1 MASLMLFTGKGG
13 VGKSTVSAAT
23 AQHWASQGYRTI
35 LVSSDPAHSTD
46 DTLGASVGLQTTKI
60 ADNFWARN
68 IDAEREAKIFADS
81 LNEASKETFEK
92 LMPGVDADLF
102 TDMAM
107 FPGIDEFFALE
118 EISKLVHSTDYDIVV
133 FDTAPTGHT
142 LRALTAP
149 DYIKTFLLKILRM
162 KAKVENLKGILFRKN
177 DTASR
182 MVTILEAVCEK
193 IDRLKVLLRNPDWVT
208 VNLVS
213 IPTEAGFQECYRTI
227 RFLESQKIMVKNIVI
242 NNVMPNF
249 GAEVW
254 EAAATNMATALVK
267 CEYDNQQP
275 YLARYHEVCR
285 QHQIKLV
292 GVSRL
297 PYEPR
302 GEKLVDYAKLLWNPK
317 SGLTYDPIR
326 SLTISPNKVQV
337 KIPFAADSKWKVS
350 GNEVKY
356 QFDEFNFGHGEIW
369 YNIPTPDTA
378 SGKPQLRKNSSG
390 VTLTWKQ

>member
-23 AQHWASQGYRTI
+23 AHHWASQGYRTI

-46 DTLGASVGLQTTKI
+46 DTLGVAVGLQTVQIKE
-60 ADNFWARN
+60 NLWARN
-68 IDAEREAKIFADS
+68 IDAEREAKVFAAS
-81 LNEASKETFEK
+81 LNAASKETFEK

-227 RFLESQKIMVKNIVI
+227 RFLESQQIMVKSIII
-242 NNVMPNF
+242 NNIMPNF
-249 GAEVW
+249 GEKVW

-275 YLARYHEVCR
+275 YLGRFNDVCKL
-285 QHQIKLV
+285 HQIKLV

-302 GEKLVDYAKLLWNPK
+302 GEKLDDYAKLLWNPK
-317 SGLTYDPIR
+317 SGLSYGAFY
-326 SLTISPNKVQV
+326 SLTTTPNKVQI
-337 KIPFAADSKWKVS
+337 KIPFAADSKWEIS
-350 GNEVKY
+350 ETEIKY
-356 QFDEFNFGHGEIW
+356 QFDEFNFGHGELW
-369 YNIPTPDTA
+369 YHIPKPA
-378 SGKPQLRKNSSG
+378 GAKGKPQLRKKSNG
-390 VTLTWKQ
+390 ATLTWTQ

>member
-23 AQHWASQGYRTI
+23 AQQWASQGYRTI

-46 DTLGASVGLQTTKI
+46 DTLGVSVGLQTTKI
-60 ADNFWARN
+60 GDNFWARN
-68 IDAEREAKIFADS
+68 IDAEREAKIFAHS
-81 LNEASKETFEK
+81 LNEASKDTFEK

-102 TDMAM
+102 SDMAM

-162 KAKVENLKGILFRKN
+162 KAKVENLKGLLFRKN
-177 DTASR
+177 DTASKL
-182 MVTILEAVCEK
+182 VSILEAVCEK
-193 IDRLKVLLRNPDWVT
+193 IDRLKILLRNPDWVT

-227 RFLESQKIMVKNIVI
+227 RFLDSQKIKVKNIII
-242 NNVMPNF
+242 NNIVPNF
-249 GAEVW
+249 GEQVW

-275 YLARYHEVCR
+275 YLARYSDVCKL
-285 QHQIKLV
+285 HQIKLV

-302 GEKLVDYAKLLWNPK
+302 GPKLKDYANLLWNPK
-317 SGLTYDPIR
+317 SGLTYDAIY
-326 SLTISPNKVQV
+326 SLTTTPNKVQV
-337 KIPFAADSKWKVS
+337 KIPFAAVSKWEVS
-350 GNEVKY
+350 ETEIKY
-356 QFDEFNFGHGEIW
+356 QFDEFNFGHGELW
-369 YNIPTPDTA
+369 YYIPHPPDVE
-378 SGKPQLRKNSSG
+378 GKPQVRKYKDM
-390 VTLTWKQ
+390 VTLSWSQ

>member
-1 MASLMLFTGKGG
+1 MLFTGKGG

-23 AQHWASQGYRTI
+23 AKHWASQGYKTI

-46 DTLGASVGLQTTKI
+46 DTLGVAVGLQTVKI
-60 ADNFWARN
+60 GENLWARN
-68 IDAEREAKIFADS
+68 IDAEREAKIFAQS

-102 TDMAM
+102 SDMAM

-162 KAKVENLKGILFRKN
+162 KAKVENLKGILFRK
-177 DTASR
+177 DKTASKL
-182 MVTILEAVCEK
+182 VTILEAVCDK
-193 IDRLKVLLRNPDWVT
+193 IDRLKVLLRNPEWVT
-208 VNLVS
+208 VDLVS

-227 RFLESQKIMVKNIVI
+227 RFLESQQINVKNIII
-242 NNVMPNF
+242 NNIVPNF
-249 GAEVW
+249 GEKVW

-267 CEYDNQQP
+267 CEFDNQQP
-275 YLARYHEVCR
+275 YLARYNDVCKL
-285 QHQIKLV
+285 HQIKLV

-302 GEKLVDYAKLLWNPK
+302 GPKLSDYANLLWNPK
-317 SGLTYDPIR
+317 SGLSYDPIY
-326 SLTISPNKVQV
+326 SVTTSPNKVQI
-337 KIPFAADSKWKVS
+337 KIPFAAVSKWEVS
-350 GNEVKY
+350 EDEIKY
-356 QFDEFNFGHGEIW
+356 QFDEFNFGHGELW
-369 YNIPTPDTA
+369 YHLPIPSDVK
-378 SGKPQLRKNSSG
+378 GKPQVRKHKDG
-390 VTLTWKQ
+390 VTLSWKS

>member
-23 AQHWASQGYRTI
+23 AHHWASQGYRTI

-46 DTLGASVGLQTTKI
+46 DTLGVAVGLQTVQIKE
-60 ADNFWARN
+60 NLWARN
-68 IDAEREAKIFADS
+68 IDAEREAKVFAAS
-81 LNEASKETFEK
+81 LNAASKETFEK

-227 RFLESQKIMVKNIVI
+227 RFLESQQIMVKSIII
-242 NNVMPNF
+242 NNIMPNF
-249 GAEVW
+249 GEKVW

-275 YLARYHEVCR
+275 YLGRFNDVCKL
-285 QHQIKLV
+285 HQIKLV

-302 GEKLVDYAKLLWNPK
+302 GEKLDDYAKLLWNPK
-317 SGLTYDPIR
+317 SGLSYDAFY
-326 SLTISPNKVQV
+326 SLTTTPNKVQI
-337 KIPFAADSKWKVS
+337 KIPFAADSKWEIS
-350 GNEVKY
+350 ETEIKY
-356 QFDEFNFGHGEIW
+356 QFDEFNFGHGELW
-369 YNIPTPDTA
+369 YHIPKPSGA
-378 SGKPQLRKNSSG
+378 KGKPQLRKKSNG
-390 VTLTWKQ
+390 ATLTWTQ

>member
-23 AQHWASQGYRTI
+23 AYHWANKGYRTI

-46 DTLGASVGLQTTKI
+46 DTLGVSVGFDTTKI
-60 ADNFWARN
+60 TENLWARN
-68 IDAEREAKIFADS
+68 IDAEREAKTFADS
-81 LNEASKETFEK
+81 LNDATQEAFEK
-92 LMPGVDADLF
+92 LMPGFDADLF

-118 EISKLVHSTDYDIVV
+118 EILKLVQSCEYDLVI

-162 KAKVENLKGILFRKN
+162 KAKIENLKGILFRKN

-182 MVTILEAVCEK
+182 MVVILEEVCNK
-193 IDRLKVLLRNPDWVT
+193 IDRIKLLLRDPEWVT
-208 VNLVS
+208 VNLVT

-227 RFLESQKIMVKNIVI
+227 RFLETQNIGVKNIII
-242 NNVMPNF
+242 NNIIPNF
-249 GAEVW
+249 GDEAW
-254 EAAATNMATALVK
+254 EDAATNMATALVK

-275 YLARYHEVCR
+275 YLGRFQEVCR
-285 QHQIKLV
+285 QHNIKLV

-297 PYEPR
+297 PYEPI
-302 GEKLVDYAKLLWNPK
+302 GVKLSDYAKILWNPAN
-317 SGLTYDPIR
+317 GLVYQPIP
-326 SLTISPNKVQV
+326 SVTIRPHQV
-337 KIPFAADSKWKVS
+337 HIQIPFAPQAKWDITE
-350 GNEVKY
+350 GNVRYK
-356 QFDEFNFGHGEIW
+356 FDEFNYGHGDYW
-369 YNIPTPDTA
+369 YQVPLPKGV
-378 SGKPQLRKNSSG
+378 SGKPTRRKNGKG
-390 VTLTWKQ
+390 VSITWKP

>member
-23 AQHWASQGYRTI
+23 AHHWASQGFRTI

-46 DTLGASVGLQTTKI
+46 DTLGVAVGLQTTKI
-60 ADNFWARN
+60 AENLWARN
-68 IDAEREAKIFADS
+68 IDAEREAKVFANS
-81 LNEASKETFEK
+81 LNEATQEAFEK
-92 LMPGVDADLF
+92 LMPGFDADLF

-118 EISKLVHSTDYDIVV
+118 EILKLVQSCEYDLVI

-162 KAKVENLKGILFRKN
+162 KAKIENLKGMLFRKN

-182 MVTILEAVCEK
+182 MVVILEEVCNK
-193 IDRLKVLLRNPDWVT
+193 IDRIKLLLRDPEWVT
-208 VNLVS
+208 VNLVT

-227 RFLESQKIMVKNIVI
+227 RFLETQDIGVKNIVI
-242 NNVMPNF
+242 NNIMPNF
-249 GAEVW
+249 GDDVW

-275 YLARYHEVCR
+275 YLKRFQEVSH
-285 QHQIKLV
+285 QHRIKLV

-297 PYEPR
+297 PYEPI
-302 GEKLVDYAKLLWNPK
+302 GPKLKDYAKILWND
-317 SGLTYDPIR
+317 STGINYQPIP
-326 SLTISPNKVQV
+326 SVTIQPHKVQIQ
-337 KIPFAADSKWKVS
+337 IPFAPEAKWEITE
-350 GNEVKY
+350 GNIRYK
-356 QFDEFNFGHGEIW
+356 FDEFNYGHGDFW
-369 YNIPTPDTA
+369 YQVPIPNGV
-378 SGKPQLRKNSSG
+378 SGKPSRRKSSKG
-390 VTLTWKQ
+390 VSLIWKP